1 MKESWRENLKNV
13 NETEKGEVVNRKK
26 EGKKRDKVIER

>member
-1 MKESWRENLKNV
+1 MKESWRENLKNI

-26 EGKKRDKVIER
+26 RGEEKR